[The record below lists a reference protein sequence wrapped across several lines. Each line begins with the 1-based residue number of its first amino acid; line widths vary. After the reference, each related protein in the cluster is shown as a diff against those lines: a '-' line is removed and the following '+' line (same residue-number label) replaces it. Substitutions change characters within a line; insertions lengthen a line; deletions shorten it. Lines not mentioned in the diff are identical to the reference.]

1 MIDALGHPITE
12 GCMVL
17 TPGYW
22 SPTVSEIVKVKKVT
36 KTRIVIDL
44 MGSTWCRDAGKY
56 VDQVKTLYRR
66 PHQVV
71 VIDKQLKYNRKTYPE
86 LMI

>member
-12 GCMVL
+12 GSIVL

-22 SPTVSEIVKVKKVT
+22 SPTVNEIVKVKKVT
-36 KTRIVIDL
+36 ACYVHVELSTQQWDNITTTYVQKTKL
-44 MGSTWCRDAGKY
+44 LK
-56 VDQVKTLYRR
+56 RR
-66 PHQVV
+66 AHQVV
-71 VIDKQLKYNRKTYPE
+71 VVDKQLKYNRKTYPE